1 MHTEKVNCY
10 HGRIQRGFRR
20 AGMSDHHQELSRQ
33 TVERFRDSLDDAA
46 REHISAAQ
54 FEDLQ
59 QMIQHL
65 LSQERSHIA
74 DLMAAFA
81 RTLRSGVEKP
91 EIDL

>member
-1 MHTEKVNCY
+1 MAKPNCY
-10 HGRIQRGFRR
+10 HYRIQYGDGRTDMG
-20 AGMSDHHQELSRQ
+20 DHHQELARQ
-33 TVERFRDSLDDAA
+33 AVERFRDSLSDAA

-65 LSQERSHIA
+65 LSRERGHIA

-81 RTLRSGVEKP
+81 RTLRSGVETP
-91 EIDL
+91 EMGL

>member
-1 MHTEKVNCY
+1 
-10 HGRIQRGFRR
+10 
-20 AGMSDHHQELSRQ
+20 MSDHHQELSRQ
-33 TVERFRDSLDDAA
+33 TVERFRGSLDESV
-46 REHISAAQ
+46 REHITAAQ

-59 QMIQHL
+59 QMIQQL

-81 RTLRSGVEKP
+81 RTLRSGVDKP

>member
-1 MHTEKVNCY
+1 MAAFINAD
-10 HGRIQRGFRR
+10 RR
-20 AGMSDHHQELSRQ
+20 TGMSDHHEELAREA
-33 TVERFRDSLDDAA
+33 VERFRDSLNAA
-46 REHISAAQ
+46 VREHISAAQ

-59 QMIQHL
+59 QMIQQL

-91 EIDL
+91 DIEL

>member
-1 MHTEKVNCY
+1 
-10 HGRIQRGFRR
+10 
-20 AGMSDHHQELSRQ
+20 MSDHHQEVAREA
-33 TVERFRDSLDDAA
+33 VERFRDSLAEVA
-46 REHISAAQ
+46 REHITAAQ

-59 QMIQHL
+59 QLIQLL

-91 EIDL
+91 DIEL

>member
-1 MHTEKVNCY
+1 MT
-10 HGRIQRGFRR
+10 
-20 AGMSDHHQELSRQ
+20 DHHEELAREA
-33 TVERFRDSLDDAA
+33 VERFRDSLSDAA

-65 LSQERSHIA
+65 LSQERGHIA
-74 DLMAAFA
+74 ELMAAFA

>member
-1 MHTEKVNCY
+1 
-10 HGRIQRGFRR
+10 
-20 AGMSDHHQELSRQ
+20 MSDHHQEMAREA
-33 TVERFRDSLDDAA
+33 VERFRNSLDEAA
-46 REHISAAQ
+46 REHIPAAQ

-59 QMIQHL
+59 QLIQLL

-91 EIDL
+91 DIDL

>member
-1 MHTEKVNCY
+1 MGN
-10 HGRIQRGFRR
+10 
-20 AGMSDHHQELSRQ
+20 HHEELARE
-33 TVERFRDSLDDAA
+33 TVERFRDSLSDAA

-65 LSQERSHIA
+65 LSRERGHIA

-81 RTLRSGVEKP
+81 RTLRSGVGKP
-91 EIDL
+91 DIDL

>member
-1 MHTEKVNCY
+1 MGN
-10 HGRIQRGFRR
+10 
-20 AGMSDHHQELSRQ
+20 HHEELARE
-33 TVERFRDSLDDAA
+33 TVERFRDSLSDAA

-59 QMIQHL
+59 QLIQQL
-65 LSQERSHIA
+65 LSRERGHIA

-91 EIDL
+91 EIGL

>member
-1 MHTEKVNCY
+1 
-10 HGRIQRGFRR
+10 
-20 AGMSDHHQELSRQ
+20 MSHHHEIVAREA
-33 TVERFRDSLDDAA
+33 VERFRDSLSDAA

-65 LSQERSHIA
+65 LSRERGHIA

-81 RTLRSGVEKP
+81 RTLRSGVETP
-91 EIDL
+91 EMGL

>member
-1 MHTEKVNCY
+1 MT
-10 HGRIQRGFRR
+10 
-20 AGMSDHHQELSRQ
+20 DHHEELAREA
-33 TVERFRDSLDDAA
+33 VERFRDSLSDAA

-74 DLMAAFA
+74 ELMAAFA

-91 EIDL
+91 DIDL

>member
-1 MHTEKVNCY
+1 M
-10 HGRIQRGFRR
+10 G
-20 AGMSDHHQELSRQ
+20 DHHQELAREA
-33 TVERFRDSLDDAA
+33 VERFRESLSDAA
-46 REHISAAQ
+46 RAHISAAQ

-65 LSQERSHIA
+65 LSEQRGHIA

-91 EIDL
+91 EIGL